1 VSAQPFQIFIS
12 YRRDDT
18 ADAAG
23 RLYDALAAEFGDRIF
38 MDIDTIEPGVDFV
51 DVVHRAVGSCDVLL
65 ALIGSRWSTV
75 ADAKGRRRLD
85 DPDDFVRME
94 IEAALGRDVRVIPI
108 LVQGADMPSLDDLPE
123 SLGRLARR
131 NAVQIS
137 PARWHYDV
145 GRLIETL
152 RKLADAKAAAGRN
165 GSRASKTLPPKEGD
179 GGSRRQ
185 RLVVGVVAAAVFLSA
200 GVALLAHRG
209 SGSPTVS
216 GSPNEGIIAA
226 GEQAPPSHAV
236 VEIDPKTGKVLNTY
250 PNPGGAGFIG
260 RDIAVGQHSLWVLG
274 NLGVARLEE
283 DRSTALVNV
292 DRPGDLGVG
301 TAGVWVTDG
310 DHISQIDLNDN
321 VLVNPRRVEGTPRR
335 IAVGNSGWI
344 LTSTE
349 GGGSALVRLD
359 QDGSST
365 TLPLQGDDVVVPPS
379 GVWVADTAG
388 KKVVLID
395 RESVQVAGFV
405 SIEAP
410 DGIAPGDDGVWV
422 YNTDLGTIT
431 EVHQDQF
438 GTVVAATP
446 IAIDA
451 QPVDLSSGSGAVW
464 TANLDGR
471 VTKVVD
477 GAVVGAFDLGAKVVA
492 IRVEST
498 TGRVFCLIG

>member
-1 VSAQPFQIFIS
+1 
-12 YRRDDT
+12 
-18 ADAAG
+18 
-23 RLYDALAAEFGDRIF
+23 
-38 MDIDTIEPGVDFV
+38 
-51 DVVHRAVGSCDVLL
+51 
-65 ALIGSRWSTV
+65 
-75 ADAKGRRRLD
+75 
-85 DPDDFVRME
+85 
-94 IEAALGRDVRVIPI
+94 
-108 LVQGADMPSLDDLPE
+108 
-123 SLGRLARR
+123 
-131 NAVQIS
+131 
-137 PARWHYDV
+137 
-145 GRLIETL
+145 
-152 RKLADAKAAAGRN
+152 
-165 GSRASKTLPPKEGD
+165 
-179 GGSRRQ
+179 
-185 RLVVGVVAAAVFLSA
+185 
-200 GVALLAHRG
+200 
-209 SGSPTVS
+209 
-216 GSPNEGIIAA
+216 
-226 GEQAPPSHAV
+226 
-236 VEIDPKTGKVLNTY
+236 
-250 PNPGGAGFIG
+250 
-260 RDIAVGQHSLWVLG
+260 
-274 NLGVARLEE
+274 
-283 DRSTALVNV
+283 
-292 DRPGDLGVG
+292 
-301 TAGVWVTDG
+301 
-310 DHISQIDLNDN
+310 
-321 VLVNPRRVEGTPRR
+321 
-335 IAVGNSGWI
+335 VGNSGWI

-365 TLPLQGDDVVVPPS
+365 TLPLRGDDVVVPPS

-422 YNTDLGTIT
+422 YNTELGTIT

-464 TANLDGR
+464 TANLDGS